1 MITTVPGARHWLP
14 LQKMAVKLIGRAD
27 VLTENKKRKH
37 LRGSASGEK
46 TAKKKKDWKKWKTNE
61 ETGSNFWEL

>member
-1 MITTVPGARHWLP
+1 MTTVPGARHWLP

-37 LRGSASGEK
+37 LRGSASGE
-46 TAKKKKDWKKWKTNE
+46 TAKEKKDWKKMEGKRRDRLKFTR
-61 ETGSNFWEL
+61 T